1 MTTRTTITKV
11 EKWTWV
17 LVFVGMAVFGIGLS
31 VANSDPTLGHVIS
44 GFGAAGVIVGVGLIW
59 ARSRLHEDKSK

>member
-17 LVFVGMAVFGIGLS
+17 LIFVGMAVFGIGLS
-31 VANSDPTLGHVIS
+31 VARTDSTLGHVIS
-44 GFGAAGVIVGVGLIW
+44 GFGAAGAIVGVALIW
-59 ARSRLHEDKSK
+59 ARSRLHEGKSK

>member
-31 VANSDPTLGHVIS
+31 VARTDDTLGHVIS
-44 GFGAAGVIVGVGLIW
+44 AIGALGVIVGIALIW
-59 ARSRLHEDKSK
+59 ARSRLHEGKPK

>member
-17 LVFVGMAVFGIGLS
+17 LIFIGMAVFGIGLS
-31 VANSDPTLGHVIS
+31 VARTDSTLGHVIS
-44 GFGAAGVIVGVGLIW
+44 GLAVVAVIVGVALIW
-59 ARSRLHEDKSK
+59 ARSRLHEGKSK